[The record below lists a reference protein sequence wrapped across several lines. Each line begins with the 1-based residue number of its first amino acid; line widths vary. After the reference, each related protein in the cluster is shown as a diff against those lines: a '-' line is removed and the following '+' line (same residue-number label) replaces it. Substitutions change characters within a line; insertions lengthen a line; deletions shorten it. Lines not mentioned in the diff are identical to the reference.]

1 MIQLG
6 SYYMVHKD
14 VMEKLLIERDEYYKY
29 KVLAEMRQDDTRQRL
44 EEELEE
50 LEDLK
55 NAN

>member
-14 VMEKLLIERDEYYKY
+14 VMEELLIERDEYYKY
-29 KVLAEMRQDDTRQRL
+29 KVLAEMRQDDTRR
-44 EEELEE
+44 E
-50 LEDLK
+50 LEDALEALK